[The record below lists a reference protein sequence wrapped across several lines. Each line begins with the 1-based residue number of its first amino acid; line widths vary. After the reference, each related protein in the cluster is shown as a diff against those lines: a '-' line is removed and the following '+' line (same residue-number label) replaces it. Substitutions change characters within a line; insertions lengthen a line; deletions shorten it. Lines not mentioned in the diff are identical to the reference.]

1 MNTIVERLKK
11 YIDYKGVAVSVAEKN
26 IGVSNSSLSKP
37 FKFKTTIKTDTLE
50 KFLIFYSDIS
60 PEWLLTGRGE
70 MLKPINENEKW
81 IEDVRNERTEEILN
95 DPNSVYRL
103 KTDNTIENQSI
114 PLYNLEATAGIVT
127 LFKDSHEIEPI
138 DYIQIPNLPK
148 CDGAV
153 YISGDSMYP
162 LLKSGDIVMYK
173 QIHDIKDGI
182 YWGEMYLISMQ
193 DNGDEMVMV
202 KYIKKSD
209 RDGYIK
215 LVSQNKHHEDR
226 EVLLKKVKALALIKA
241 SIRINS
247 MS

>member
-1 MNTIVERLKK
+1 MSITIDKKLILNKIKKEYGFNTDTSFADFLGIKPTTLSSWYSRNTFDFELIYSKCV
-11 YIDYKGVAVSVAEKN
+11 GVNADFLFTGIEPIKN
-26 IGVSNSSLSKP
+26 IQATLMSL
-37 FKFKTTIKTDTLE
+37 
-50 KFLIFYSDIS
+50 
-60 PEWLLTGRGE
+60 
-70 MLKPINENEKW
+70 NEPSG
-81 IEDVRNERTEEILN
+81 I
-95 DPNSVYRL
+95 YRL
-103 KTDNTIENQSI
+103 KTDNNIDNQSI
-114 PLYNLEATAGIVT
+114 PLYNLEASAGIVT
-127 LFKDSHEIEPI
+127 LFKDNHEIEPI

-153 YISGDSMYP
+153 HISGDSMYP

-173 QIHDIKDGI
+173 QVHDIKDGI
-182 YWGEMYLISMQ
+182 YWGEMYLVSIQ

-202 KYIKKSD
+202 KYIKKSE

>member
-1 MNTIVERLKK
+1 MKPVERVEIIIKF
-11 YIDYKGVAVSVAEKN
+11 KGVSISAFEKATGMSN
-26 IGVSNSSLSKP
+26 NSIQTAIKRVSNLKD
-37 FKFKTTIKTDTLE
+37 DTLNSILNC
-50 KFLIFYSDIS
+50 FPDIS
-60 PEWLLTGRGE
+60 AEWLLTGKGS
-70 MLKPINENEKW
+70 MLKDDFKVFP
-81 IEDVRNERTEEILN
+81 
-95 DPNSVYRL
+95 L
-103 KTDNTIENQSI
+103 KTDNTIENQAI

-127 LFKDSHEIEPI
+127 LFKDNHEIEPI

-153 YISGDSMYP
+153 HISGDSMYP

-173 QIHDIKDGI
+173 QVHDIKDGI
-182 YWGEMYLISMQ
+182 YWGEMYLVSIQ

-202 KYIKKSD
+202 KYIKKSE
-209 RDGYIK
+209 REGYIK